1 MRVAEDHVD
10 VRMAI
15 PGAAIGF
22 THKEKPMCHQ
32 TLIGRSLQAALR
44 CSWLLLLG
52 LVGSIAY
59 AQAPPQEQALTRTA
73 DDAQLT
79 WGPCPPFLPKGCGI
93 AVLHGD
99 PAKDNLDVFLKV
111 PAKSTLPLHWHTSAE
126 RMVLVAGEL
135 HVTYDGQKMAVLKPG
150 TYAYGPAKR
159 PHNGFCASAVP
170 CVLFIAFESPLD
182 AVPVAGQPK

>member
-1 MRVAEDHVD
+1 MS
-10 VRMAI
+10 
-15 PGAAIGF
+15 
-22 THKEKPMCHQ
+22 HQ
-32 TLIGRSLQAALR
+32 TLISRSSQAALR
-44 CSWLLLLG
+44 CSLLFLLG
-52 LVGSIAY
+52 MVGSFAH
-59 AQAPPQEQALTRTA
+59 AQAPDEEQALAWTA
-73 DDAQLT
+73 DDAQLK

-111 PAKSTLPLHWHTSAE
+111 PAKSNLPLHWHTSAE

-135 HVTYDGQKMAVLKPG
+135 HVTYEGQKTAVLKPG

-159 PHNGFCASAVP
+159 PHEGFCASAVP

-182 AVPVAGQPK
+182 AVPVESKAE